1 MLLVLT
7 DLFRQLFQK
16 RRYWRALKKKVC
28 KSCRSRQE
36 LSHEYS
42 IAKSASIQPRTSLSK
57 FGVDSI
63 HSFIRL
69 LGTGRHAHR
78 REPELLRAHAE
89 GWAALGLRRGAVGE
103 LPLLP
108 LFRAGR
114 PGLNIRCTSIL

>member
-1 MLLVLT
+1 MQKSVNLV
-7 DLFRQLFQK
+7 DL
-16 RRYWRALKKKVC
+16 V
-28 KSCRSRQE
+28 KSLHTSVDLE
-36 LSHEYS
+36 
-42 IAKSASIQPRTSLSK
+42 KSTSVQPRTSLSK

-89 GWAALGLRRGAVGE
+89 GWAALGLRRGAVRE